1 MQFAQAPSTDTAW
14 QQPQPKQLIWKQ
26 AESSQPSDTLLQ
38 GATKQAHFQQG
49 HYQQGHLQQGQ
60 FQQGQF
66 QRDHIHQSY
75 ASGTAS
81 IVDEEDDYCQTYAVL
96 VDDLKKLLGQ
106 LVARPSS
113 PELQLE
119 LQNQTRAAV
128 SGCILFS
135 LAGCCL
141 YGRHL
146 VLSFVPAAFRCLS
159 QGM

>member
-1 MQFAQAPSTDTAW
+1 MQPPQAPSTDTAW
-14 QQPQPKQLIWKQ
+14 QHSQPRQLIWKQ

-38 GATKQAHFQQG
+38 GATKQGHFQQG

-60 FQQGQF
+60 FQQGRSQQGHLQQGQF
-66 QRDHIHQSY
+66 QQDQFQQDHTHQPYPSV
-75 ASGTAS
+75 TAS
-81 IVDEEDDYCQTYAVL
+81 LVDEEDDYCKTYAVL

-106 LVARPSS
+106 LGAGPST

-141 YGRHL
+141 H
-146 VLSFVPAAFRCLS
+146 
-159 QGM
+159 